1 MTLYLNIDSVSS
13 KTHSFKL
20 VFLSLFCPSPIPSMD
35 PNSPFIASW
44 TATPI
49 PRLSLSAGGLLALAD
64 LNTIAQRTAIA
75 GGSSWLDAFVLAPGL
90 HYQQAADLLTPEY
103 GASRPV
109 LSMGFDG
116 GGRHY
121 VVNNVAMV
129 KYLRRLWERE
139 GKYGIVTLYVE
150 MDENEGLGSVLTFA
164 SSLSLLLG
172 REASASAGKKDNN
185 RRRWQRRQQRGLKRL
200 REIDH
205 ESHVKEALEMDWVSH
220 VLYLLSPLLTVSAI
234 ALMVL
239 LQDWWGLG
247 FLIAL
252 MVSRLANIWAIK
264 ERSRPAA
271 TPPKPLTP
279 VTPPAKDVPV
289 VASPEPAAVPASKAS
304 LALPI
309 SLKRQDTGMTE
320 YTIDWGQNRRVI
332 LKGEDADLRAVT
344 TETWLRAKT
353 TLEGYLEAMSK
364 LIVYMVASLSGNLS
378 QAGAIVLMALLLVSA
393 GLLGLSNSKATSL
406 QMHGRRVGRL
416 KVEKVQIAPLDPRL
430 AVDGQIDSAPDGIPV
445 HIVPVASN

>member
-1 MTLYLNIDSVSS
+1 MASNE
-13 KTHSFKL
+13 
-20 VFLSLFCPSPIPSMD
+20 
-35 PNSPFIASW
+35 PFIAAW
-44 TATPI
+44 TSTPI
-49 PRLSLSAGGLLALAD
+49 PNLSLSAGGLLALAD

-103 GASRPV
+103 GLGKPV
-109 LSMGFDG
+109 LSTALDG
-116 GGRHY
+116 GARPY

-139 GKYGIVTLYVE
+139 GKYGVVTLYVRM
-150 MDENEGLGSVLTFA
+150 MDNDGLGGITFA

-172 REASASAGKKDNN
+172 YDTSGRRDGSS
-185 RRRWQRRQQRGLKRL
+185 RRWQRRQQRGLKRL

-205 ESHVKEALEMDWVSH
+205 ESRVKEVLEMDWVSH
-220 VLYLLSPLLTVSAI
+220 ALYLLSPLLTVSAI
-234 ALMVL
+234 VFMVL

-264 ERSRPAA
+264 ERSQPAA
-271 TPPKPLTP
+271 TPPSQS
-279 VTPPAKDVPV
+279 PPPPPDVPGSSPPLPSPSQD
-289 VASPEPAAVPASKAS
+289 ASPTVVSVSKPS
-304 LALPI
+304 LQLPI
-309 SLKRQDTGMTE
+309 SMKREDSDMTQ
-320 YTIDWGQNRRVI
+320 YTIDWGENRRVI
-332 LKGEDADLRAVT
+332 LKGQDADLRAVT
-344 TETWLRAKT
+344 TEAWLRAKT

-378 QAGAIVLMALLLVSA
+378 QAGAIVLMSLLLVSA
-393 GLLGLSNSKATSL
+393 GLLGLSNAHATSL

-430 AVDGQIDSAPDGIPV
+430 AVDGQIDATSDGIPI
-445 HIVPVASN
+445 HIVPVVSN

>member
-1 MTLYLNIDSVSS
+1 
-13 KTHSFKL
+13 
-20 VFLSLFCPSPIPSMD
+20 MD
-35 PNSPFIASW
+35 PNPPFIASW

-49 PRLSLSAGGLLALAD
+49 PNLSLSAGGLLALAD

-103 GASRPV
+103 GAGRPV
-109 LSMGFDG
+109 LLVGSK
-116 GGRHY
+116 HY

-129 KYLRRLWERE
+129 EYLRRLWERE
-139 GKYGIVTLYVE
+139 GKYGVVTLYVE
-150 MDENEGLGSVLTFA
+150 MDSEGGFAGSVLTFA

-172 REASASAGKKDNN
+172 HEASVAAAERKDNN
-185 RRRWQRRQQRGLKRL
+185 KRRWQRRQQRGLRKL

-205 ESHVKEALEMDWVSH
+205 ESHVRGVLEMDWVSH
-220 VLYLLSPLLTVSAI
+220 ALYLLSPLLTVSAVV
-234 ALMVL
+234 LMVL

-271 TPPKPLTP
+271 TPPEPLTP
-279 VTPPAKDVPV
+279 EPIKDAPS
-289 VASPEPAAVPASKAS
+289 SPEEPT
-304 LALPI
+304 ALPVPQ
-309 SLKRQDTGMTE
+309 LKREDTGMTE
-320 YTIDWGQNRRVI
+320 YTIDWGQNRRVV
-332 LKGEDADLRAVT
+332 LKGLDADLRAVT

-353 TLEGYLEAMSK
+353 TWEGYLEAMSK

-393 GLLGLSNSKATSL
+393 GLLGLSNAHSTSL

-416 KVEKVQIAPLDPRL
+416 KVEKVRITPLDPRL
-430 AVDGQIDSAPDGIPV
+430 AVDGQMDAAPDGIPV
-445 HIVPVASN
+445 HIVPVPSQ